1 MFMSLQ
7 ESHETGDQAAL
18 GSMLGDGGFSNFF
31 LRALSAMNF
40 YLSTTFI
47 ASCKFGYA
55 VSSFSLNSMKS

>member
-31 LRALSAMNF
+31 LRFLK
-40 YLSTTFI
+40 YLQRRP
-47 ASCKFGYA
+47 
-55 VSSFSLNSMKS
+55 MPR